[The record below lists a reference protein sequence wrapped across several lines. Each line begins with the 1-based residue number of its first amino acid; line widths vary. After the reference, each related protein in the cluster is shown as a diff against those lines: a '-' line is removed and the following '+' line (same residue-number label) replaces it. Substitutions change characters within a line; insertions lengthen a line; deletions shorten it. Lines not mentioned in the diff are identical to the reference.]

1 MAAFARRR
9 RSFAMLM
16 LLLLL
21 EEDDDL
27 LYHYLNDVYY
37 GNTEEGSDS
46 DSEEEDDEDEG
57 EMDEDVDTDT
67 ADDEH
72 GFDED
77 SENEGD
83 DEAEVEPKE
92 NHEVV
97 WKLFYLWIQSV
108 VKTSSVNQEP
118 LVAKGRK
125 KSTAEKCQNGKL
137 LKSGRIVEEELFF
150 FLLTFLYRI
159 FPPVLIF
166 SSPLFLL
173 LAL

>member
-21 EEDDDL
+21 EEDDDF
-27 LYHYLNDVYY
+27 LYYYLNNVYY
-37 GNTEEGSDS
+37 GNTEEGSDF
-46 DSEEEDDEDEG
+46 DSEEEDDEDED
-57 EMDEDVDTDT
+57 ETSEDVDKDT
-67 ADDEH
+67 DDEH
-72 GFDED
+72 GFDEN

-83 DEAEVEPKE
+83 DEADVEPKE
-92 NHEVV
+92 NHEVL

-108 VKTSSVNQEP
+108 IKTSSVNQGP
-118 LVAKGRK
+118 VVAKGRK
-125 KSTAEKCQNGKL
+125 KSSTVEKCQND
-137 LKSGRIVEEELFF
+137 KSGRIVEEELFF
-150 FLLTFLYRI
+150 FILTFLHRI
-159 FPPVLIF
+159 FPTILIF